1 MASRLAWKVCLL
13 SIVEEYDANYMTD
26 IEKLL
31 VSVDAIKINDVRLK
45 NNAKKENGNDGS
57 RSIRAGDKIN
67 QDDDED
73 WD

>member
-1 MASRLAWKVCLL
+1 
-13 SIVEEYDANYMTD
+13 
-26 IEKLL
+26 

-45 NNAKKENGNDGS
+45 SNTGKDNITDGS
-57 RSIRAGDKIN
+57 RSIRSGDKIN